1 MAKKK
6 DKQVEQAVNSIETK
20 TKPLTGKAA
29 EAKARKDAREAAKAE
44 KAKAKAQAKAEKAQA
59 KAAKKATKKAAK
71 KNSSKKE
78 GKEKLGFFARIAK
91 FFRDYKSEFK
101 KLVWPTRQQLAKNS
115 AVVLVSIV
123 ICGTAL
129 WAIDYVL
136 GDLLLPA
143 LYNRVGLILPM

>member
-1 MAKKK
+1 MANKK
-6 DKQVEQAVNSIETK
+6 ENEAVTSVSE
-20 TKPLTGKAA
+20 KA
-29 EAKARKDAREAAKAE
+29 AAKAA
-44 KAKAKAQAKAEKAQA
+44 AKEA
-59 KAAKKATKKAAK
+59 KAAKKAAIKAAK
-71 KNSSKKE
+71 EAQKNAAKKD
-78 GKEKLGFFARIAK
+78 GKEKLGFFAKIAK
-91 FFRDYKSEFK
+91 FFRDYTSEFH

-143 LYNRVGLILPM
+143 LYNLVGLILPM

>member
-6 DKQVEQAVNSIETK
+6 ENEAVNSVETK

-29 EAKARKDAREAAKAE
+29 EKAAAKEAARAAKLEKKA
-44 KAKAKAQAKAEKAQA
+44 AR
-59 KAAKKATKKAAK
+59 KAAKEAQKNAA
-71 KNSSKKE
+71 KKE
-78 GKEKLGFFARIAK
+78 GKEKLGFFAKIAK
-91 FFRDYKSEFK
+91 FFRDYKSEFS

-129 WAIDYVL
+129 WAIDALL
-136 GDLLLPA
+136 GDVMLPA
-143 LYNRVGLILPM
+143 LYNLSGHIEELISKFF

>member
-1 MAKKK
+1 MANKK
-6 DKQVEQAVNSIETK
+6 ENEAVTSVSE
-20 TKPLTGKAA
+20 KA
-29 EAKARKDAREAAKAE
+29 AAKAA
-44 KAKAKAQAKAEKAQA
+44 AKEA
-59 KAAKKATKKAAK
+59 KAAKKAAIKAAK
-71 KNSSKKE
+71 EAQKNAAKKD
-78 GKEKLGFFARIAK
+78 GKEKLGFFAKIAK
-91 FFRDYKSEFK
+91 FFRDYNSEFK

-143 LYNRVGLILPM
+143 LYNLVGLILPM

>member
-6 DKQVEQAVNSIETK
+6 DIEAVNSIETK

-29 EAKARKDAREAAKAE
+29 EKEALRAAKL
-44 KAKAKAQAKAEKAQA
+44 AKKEAI
-59 KAAKKATKKAAK
+59 KAAKEAK
-71 KNSSKKE
+71 KNAAKKE
-78 GKEKLGFFARIAK
+78 GKEKLGFFAKIAK
-91 FFRDYKSEFK
+91 FFRDYNSEFK

-143 LYNRVGLILPM
+143 LYNLVGLILPM

>member
-44 KAKAKAQAKAEKAQA
+44 KAKAKAAE
-59 KAAKKATKKAAK
+59 KATKKAAK

-123 ICGTAL
+123 VCGTAL
-129 WAIDYVL
+129 WAIDFVL
-136 GDLLLPA
+136 GDVLLPA
-143 LYNRVGLILPM
+143 LYNLVGLILPM

>member
-44 KAKAKAQAKAEKAQA
+44 KAKAKAAE
-59 KAAKKATKKAAK
+59 KATKKAAK

-143 LYNRVGLILPM
+143 LYNLVGLILPM

>member
-6 DKQVEQAVNSIETK
+6 DIEAVKSVETK

-29 EAKARKDAREAAKAE
+29 EKEARKAE
-44 KAKAKAQAKAEKAQA
+44 KLAKKEAR
-59 KAAKKATKKAAK
+59 KAAKEAK
-71 KNSSKKE
+71 KNAAKKE
-78 GKEKLGFFARIAK
+78 GKEKLGFFAKIAK
-91 FFRDYKSEFK
+91 FFRDYRSEFK

-129 WAIDYVL
+129 WAIDFVL
-136 GDLLLPA
+136 SDVLLPA
-143 LYNRVGLILPM
+143 LYNLVWLILPPM

>member
-6 DKQVEQAVNSIETK
+6 ENEAVNSVETK

-29 EAKARKDAREAAKAE
+29 EKAA
-44 KAKAKAQAKAEKAQA
+44 A
-59 KAAKKATKKAAK
+59 KAAKQEKKAARK
-71 KNSSKKE
+71 AAKEAQKNAAKKE
-78 GKEKLGFFARIAK
+78 GKEKLGFFAKIAK

-123 ICGTAL
+123 VCGTAL
-129 WAIDYVL
+129 WAIDFVL
-136 GDLLLPA
+136 GDVLLPA
-143 LYNRVGLILPM
+143 LYNLSGYIAEWIGM

>member
-6 DKQVEQAVNSIETK
+6 DIEAVNSVDTK
-20 TKPLTGKAA
+20 AKPLTEKAA
-29 EAKARKDAREAAKAE
+29 EKAARKAE
-44 KAKAKAQAKAEKAQA
+44 KLAKKEAR
-59 KAAKKATKKAAK
+59 KAAKEANKNAA
-71 KNSSKKE
+71 KKE
-78 GKEKLGFFARIAK
+78 GKEKLGFFAKIAK

-129 WAIDYVL
+129 WAIDFVL
-136 GDLLLPA
+136 GDVLLPA
-143 LYNRVGLILPM
+143 LYNLVWLILPPM